1 MVKVRRHVV
10 SVSSKQVN
18 VDVCS
23 SLVCCCVKRKLNSF
37 GNVSKWRWVTTIG
50 WCSSVVIVWSHKHIN
65 SDSVF
70 GNVSSDSLKP
80 TRCIVREV
88 FAFVST
94 ETLSWSISFI
104 SVVWAI
110 DSNVVVKNTKDEWLF
125 LPIWVYESRTDV
137 LSFWTRSLSRCSIKY
152 QGWIASFSFNFYEFI
167 IVDSPF
173 ESDNEHFDHWKVS
186 TWFVAHI
193 LHCGCESGDES

>member
-125 LPIWVYESRTDV
+125 LPIWVYESRAGV
-137 LSFWTRSLSRCSIKY
+137 FSFGTRSFSCSSIKCQY
-152 QGWIASFSFNFYEFI
+152 WIASIALDPYKLRVMGIPSVSDIEHWEHSNA
-167 IVDSPF
+167 DL
-173 ESDNEHFDHWKVS
+173 ESE
-186 TWFVAHI
+186 AHK
-193 LHCGCESGDES
+193 LHTGCESEDES